1 MIPSAFDYAAPSTVD
16 EVLAALAEAGD
27 EAKILGGGQSLLPV
41 LRLRLAAPGLLIDL
55 HKVPELRGIRAEGD
69 RIIIGAMTTHHEVAT
84 NGLVGDHLTLLGQ
97 TAATVA
103 DQQIR
108 YRGTL
113 GGSLAHADPAGDMG
127 AAAIA
132 LEATMEIAGPSG
144 TRSVPATEFFT
155 DYFETALAEDEILT
169 SISFD
174 KHTGWGT
181 TYEKFTQI
189 AQAWSVVAVAAAV
202 QVEGGVISQAR
213 IGLTN
218 MGATPLRASAMEAAL
233 TGGPAT
239 PEAIAAASL
248 LAAEGTSPVDDAGGT
263 ADYRRHLVTVL
274 ARRAV
279 ITAVG

>member
-27 EAKILGGGQSLLPV
+27 EGKILGGGQSLLPV

-69 RIIIGAMTTHHEVAT
+69 RIVIGAMTTHYEVAT
-84 NGLVGDHLTLLGQ
+84 NGLVGDHLTLLSQ

-108 YRGTL
+108 YRGTF
-113 GGSLAHADPAGDMG
+113 GGSLVHADPAGDMG

-132 LEATMEIAGPSG
+132 LNATMEIAGPSG
-144 TRSVPATEFFT
+144 TRSVAATEFFT
-155 DYFETALAEDEILT
+155 DYFETTLAEDEILT
-169 SISFD
+169 AVSFD
-174 KHTGWGT
+174 KHTGWGSH
-181 TYEKFTQI
+181 YEKFTQI

-202 QVEGGVISQAR
+202 QIQGGVIAQAR

-218 MGATPLRASAMEAAL
+218 MGATPLRALAMEAAL

-239 PEAIAAASL
+239 SEAIAAASL
-248 LAAEGTSPVDDAGGT
+248 LAAEGTAPVDDAGGT
-263 ADYRRHLVTVL
+263 ANYRRHLVTVL

-279 ITAVG
+279 IAAAG